1 MGTCV
6 LKDCGFEYQK
16 LKIKKGI
23 TIEQYFKEIV
33 ASIFIF
39 IIFILEFIL
48 NIN

>member
-23 TIEQYFKEIV
+23 TIEQYFKEV
-33 ASIFIF
+33 LTF
-39 IIFILEFIL
+39 
-48 NIN
+48 